1 MLPATNLKEGGPEM
15 NETQRAI
22 VQPAGSRMGY
32 WIATVLR
39 DRREA
44 AGISEQDAATTVLQ
58 PRADGKK
65 PNSRTIKR
73 LETGATMPSDLDQ
86 RVAGY
91 AYLLGLDD
99 PRELWREAMDRW
111 DAEGTHPVFI
121 PVQGPA
127 AAFAEAI
134 RMQSLRRRAERP
146 APGEERRA
154 TR

>member
-1 MLPATNLKEGGPEM
+1 MSNASHE
-15 NETQRAI
+15 I
-22 VQPAGSRMGY
+22 VRPAGSRMGY

-65 PNSRTIKR
+65 PSSRTIKR
-73 LETGATMPSDLDQ
+73 LETGATMPPDLDQ

-99 PRELWREAMDRW
+99 GRELWREALERW
-111 DAEGTHPVFI
+111 DAEGSPPVLI
-121 PVQGPA
+121 PAQGPA

-134 RMQSLRRRAERP
+134 RMQSLRRRGERP
-146 APGEERRA
+146 APDEERRA
-154 TR
+154 SR